1 MDTLP
6 GVGYKVLMRPH
17 FFIALLLASAAS
29 ASASQVVFSEVMYH
43 PLAGKPE
50 FIEVENLS
58 ATPLDMA
65 RWEFTSGVAFTVP
78 DFNAA
83 ASQAHFLKGIE
94 RIIFSAAD
102 DATTR
107 AAYPSIP
114 ALVRIFGPWTGVLD
128 NNGEQITLKDK
139 NGVIA
144 ATLDYGDSG
153 KWPVQADGAG
163 HSLVLA
169 DNLRAADDWRVWRA
183 STNRNGSPGAADP
196 AVPAA
201 GLALNEFHFTAAAH
215 VDWVEFRNNS
225 ATATVSAGGLFVA
238 SLDSFSDK
246 VALAGNVTPGSVIS
260 VNVDFAADSNG
271 DVRLYLIDATDNVR
285 SAVTVRRKVGRESW
299 QNYPAGST
307 EWYSSVT
314 DSRDAQN
321 NPARNTDI
329 AINEIMADP
338 PSGQRDGEFIELYNR
353 GAAAVNVGGW
363 KLDDA
368 VDFTIP
374 SGTTIAPGGYLVLA
388 ANAAWLNA
396 NYAGLTALGNW
407 DGSLGNSGDRLRLLD
422 ADGNLANQVD
432 YLFGG
437 EWPEQA
443 GGNGSSLELVNPNA
457 DNSLGG
463 AWADS
468 DESAKGAWQSYTLN
482 GGNFKNWNYGG
493 QDTEVRMWMP
503 GEGHVVL
510 RNLVL
515 RTTNPVGANI
525 LANAAVTTLNNNNID
540 GWQSRGTHW
549 GGYHDA
555 EGVHLVADGSG
566 DAKLNH
572 MEKDAAGMLVN
583 TDYTMTFDARWVSGM
598 PRLVA
603 QTWDMSWGGTVLV
616 PIPLNL
622 GTPGAANSRLA
633 AGAPPQ
639 VTGGLHNPLVPIV
652 GQTMT
657 VTARVSSPGSALS
670 SVVVKHRLDNILA
683 NAAWATT
690 TMLDTGTG
698 GDAVA
703 GDGIYTAQFAL
714 SSFSGYNAGGAIVEF
729 YVLATAANSLTGQFP
744 RGGAAAPGLWVV
756 DSQAQPTD
764 LRRMRVII
772 SAYWGDALNNNVAGG
787 TGGQTVKFNYKFPLH
802 SDHYFPCTYIHNDG
816 TVYYGSSVRKTGSPF
831 TRQTDGNLTRGVVSL
846 PGDRPFRGHGKLYW
860 DNDSAGG
867 SMLHNRIHRYWHYLL
882 GVPGNE
888 NEVCRVT
895 KNNTTYAVR
904 ETSETF
910 DKDMLNR
917 IWPNGSDGQF
927 YEIDDKFTIDDDGAT
942 RKSNTDGSWDYDPV
956 NSPGAE
962 NPASYHNNFHPKSR
976 EAEYDYSA
984 LTEWCRQVEQNGT
997 TLTQEQYERMGDTQ
1011 AMAAS
1016 AAVRGYTADWDSL
1029 TLSRG
1034 KNGFFY
1040 NRSTDHKWMLLHW
1053 DSDNAFQASHINDA
1067 IIGPRTNIPTYFGRP
1082 FVRRYLDYYLTQM
1095 IGAYAANG
1103 PRLSAW
1109 LTAEENASASY
1120 SVPGTYASWPVTNA
1134 TSGTVQTRHAV
1145 IQTFIGSSL
1154 TAPFALTSP
1163 PATTAATTVDI
1174 NGTAPTT
1181 AFRVDCVGHPEAAL
1195 TWTATGTADVSP
1207 WRLSGI
1213 VLTSGANVLTF
1224 RMYDIVGAQVGA
1236 DLTHTV
1242 TKTGDAPPVVV
1253 LTTDPGSQNIGL
1265 GEVLNLSAGAS
1276 YDPENAGA
1284 LSFAWT
1290 VAPATGFTVATSTA
1304 STRGLIFGTPGTYT
1318 VTVQVTDA
1326 AAQVASKSIAISVY
1340 NSADFDSF
1348 GGNYL
1353 GAYTLQAMELRDNNS
1368 PDSWYSLNETS
1379 GSLVIQVTDSAP
1391 RPLINTAPTFPKLT
1405 RALPASSDFLLQ
1417 TNASLETRQF
1427 GNFLSG
1433 LLVETTES
1441 GVITR
1446 YAFALNGGTG
1456 FTIQRSSGPTGGFSQ
1471 IASAA
1476 FTGGDVTL
1484 RVLRAGTGLSFQRRI
1499 AGLWTNLFT
1508 QPLPAG
1514 TTAGQGGI
1522 FLSTSSAQSVRA
1534 AYDYLLLGDPGN
1546 SSDLVNTLRITE
1558 IMYNP
1563 AGVGGVEFIELRNV
1577 SAGPIN
1583 LTGAYFEDGNPFSTR
1598 FTFGNL
1604 TLQPG
1609 QYCIVTND
1617 TAAFQ
1622 TLYGTNATIA
1632 GQSTGSLN
1640 NDGERITLRD
1650 VETNI
1655 ILDFS
1660 YSDLAPWPTA
1670 ADGNGKSLEILSL
1683 NPSLYGTGTNWRA
1696 SQETGGSPGYL
1707 GFATDTDG
1715 DGFPDSFEIA
1725 YGTDPGSAASQPSVP
1740 AVARD
1745 PGTGV
1750 ATLTWASQNGRAYTV
1765 EYCNDLL
1772 AGWLPLATVTATG
1785 ATTPYTDP
1793 TAAGQPR
1800 RFYRV
1805 SAWFP

>member
-1 MDTLP
+1 MFLRSI
-6 GVGYKVLMRPH
+6 LS
-17 FFIALLLASAAS
+17 LLLASAGTL
-29 ASASQVVFSEVMYH
+29 SASQVVFSEVMYH
-43 PLAGKPE
+43 PVAGKPE

-65 RWEFTSGVAFTVP
+65 RWEFTAGVAFTLP
-78 DFNAA
+78 DFSAG
-83 ASQAHFLKGIE
+83 ASQAHFLKGFE

-107 AAYPSIP
+107 AAYPGIP
-114 ALVRIFGPWTGVLD
+114 ALVRIFGPWIGVLD
-128 NNGEQITLKDK
+128 NNGEQITLKDR
-139 NGVIA
+139 NGVVA

-153 KWPVQADGAG
+153 KWPVQADGTG

-169 DNLRAADDWRVWRA
+169 DNLRAMDDWRVWRA
-183 STNRNGSPGAADP
+183 STARHGSAGVADP

-201 GLALNEFHFTAAAH
+201 GLALNEFHFTAASH

-225 ATATVSAGGLFVA
+225 GTATVAAGGLFVA
-238 SLDSFSDK
+238 SLEDFSDK
-246 VALAGNVTPGSVIS
+246 VALAGNVTTGSVMT
-260 VNVDFAADSNG
+260 VNVNFAADANG

-299 QNYPAGST
+299 QNFPAGSR
-307 EWYSSVT
+307 EWYSSIT
-314 DSRDAQN
+314 DTRDAQN
-321 NPARNTDI
+321 NPARNMDI
-329 AINEIMADP
+329 VINEIMADP
-338 PSGQRDGEFIELYNR
+338 PSNQRDGEFIELHNR
-353 GAAAVNVGGW
+353 GVAAVNVGGW

-374 SGTTIAPGGYLVLA
+374 AGTTIAAGGYLVLA

-396 NYAGLTALGNW
+396 NNGGLTALGNW
-407 DGSLGNSGDRLRLLD
+407 NGSLGNGGERLRLLD

-457 DNSLGG
+457 DNTLGG

-482 GGNFKNWNYGG
+482 GGNFKNLSLGG
-493 QDTEVRMWMP
+493 QDTEVRLWVP
-503 GEGHVVL
+503 GDAHIIL

-515 RTTNPVGANI
+515 RPTAGSGNLFVNG
-525 LANAAVTTLNNNNID
+525 AVTTLNNNNLD

-555 EGVHLVADGSG
+555 EGVHLVAYGSG

-572 MEKDAAGMLVN
+572 MEKDAAGMLAN
-583 TDYTMTFDARWVSGM
+583 TDYTMTFEARWVSGN
-598 PRLVA
+598 PRLIA
-603 QTWDMSWGGTVLV
+603 QTWDMTWGGTVLV

-622 GTPGAANSRLA
+622 GTPGAANSRFV

-639 VTGGLHNPLVPIV
+639 VTAGLHSPVVPIV
-652 GQTMT
+652 GQTMA
-657 VTARVSSPGSALS
+657 VTARVSSPGSALT
-670 SVVVKHRLDNILA
+670 SVVLKHRLDSNWA
-683 NAAWATT
+683 SAALQASPFPNTT
-690 TMLDTGTG
+690 TMVDTGTG
-698 GDAVA
+698 GDLVA
-703 GDGIYTAQFAL
+703 GDGIFTAQFLL
-714 SSFSGYNAGGAIVEF
+714 SSFGGYNANGAIVEF
-729 YVLATAANSLTGQFP
+729 YVLATAANGLTGQFP
-744 RGGAAAPGLWVV
+744 RGGAAAPGLWIV

-764 LRRMRVII
+764 LRRMRVVI
-772 SAYWGDALNNNVAGG
+772 SAYWNDALNHDSG
-787 TGGQTVKFNYKFPLH
+787 TGGHTVKFNYKFPRH

-816 TVYYGSSVRKTGSPF
+816 TAFYGSSVRKTGSPF

-846 PGDRPFRGHGKLYW
+846 PGDRPFRDHGKLYW
-860 DNDSAGG
+860 DNDASGG
-867 SMLHNRIHRYWHYLL
+867 TMLHNRIHRYWLYLL

-927 YEIDDKFTIDDDGAT
+927 YEMDDRFTIADDGAT
-942 RKSNTDGSWDYDPV
+942 RLSNTDGSWDYSPP

-976 EAEYDYSA
+976 ESEYDYSA
-984 LTEWCRQVEQNGT
+984 LTEWFRQIEQTGSA
-997 TLTQEQYERMGDTQ
+997 LTQEQLERMVDVK
-1011 AMAAS
+1011 AMAAY
-1016 AAVRGYTADWDSL
+1016 AAVRGYTSDWDNI
-1029 TLSRG
+1029 TMSRG
-1034 KNGFFY
+1034 KNGFMF
-1040 NRSTDHKWMLLHW
+1040 NRPSDHRWTFLHW
-1053 DSDNAFQASHINDA
+1053 DSDLSLQQNRIDDPVV
-1067 IIGPRTNIPTYFGRP
+1067 GTLTNVGTFYGLPY
-1082 FVRRYLDYYLTQM
+1082 VRRQLGYYLTQM
-1095 IGAYAANG
+1095 IGPLAGNG
-1103 PRLSAW
+1103 TRIGAW
-1109 LTAEENASASY
+1109 ITAEEAASTSY
-1120 SVPGTYASWPVTNA
+1120 SLPSTYATWPTLFD
-1134 TSGTVQTRHAV
+1134 SDGGSFTRHQQ
-1145 IQTFIGSSL
+1145 IQNFIGASL
-1154 TAPFALTSP
+1154 GATFALTTP
-1163 PATTAATTVDI
+1163 PATTSAATVDI
-1174 NGTAPTT
+1174 NGRAPTS
-1181 AFRVDCVGHPEAAL
+1181 AFRVDCVSHPEAVL
-1195 TWTATGTADVSP
+1195 TWTGTSSADVAP

-1213 VLTSGANVLTF
+1213 VLTGGANLLTF
-1224 RMYDIVGAQVGA
+1224 RMYDLAGAQIGS
-1236 DLTHTV
+1236 DITHTV
-1242 TKTGDAPPVVV
+1242 TKTGNAPPVVA
-1253 LTTDPGSQNIGL
+1253 LISDPSSQNIGI
-1265 GEVLNLSAGAS
+1265 GEVLSLAAGGS

-1284 LSFAWT
+1284 LSYVWT
-1290 VAPATGFTVATSTA
+1290 VTPATGFTVVASTA

-1326 AAQVASKSIAISVY
+1326 AAQTASKSIAISVY

-1353 GAYTLQAMELRDNNS
+1353 GAYTLQGIELRDNNS
-1368 PDSWYSLNETS
+1368 PDAWYSLNETT
-1379 GSLVIQVTDSAP
+1379 GALVVQVTDSAA
-1391 RPLINTAPTFPKLT
+1391 RPLTNTTPTFPKFT
-1405 RALPASSDFLLQ
+1405 RVLPASSDFLLQ
-1417 TNASLETRQF
+1417 TNVSLETRQF
-1427 GNFLSG
+1427 GNFLTG
-1433 LLVETTES
+1433 LFVETTES

-1456 FTIQRSSGPTGGFSQ
+1456 FTIQRASGAAGGFSQ

-1476 FTGGDVTL
+1476 YTGGDVTL
-1484 RVLRAGTGLSFQRRI
+1484 RVLRVGTGLSFQRRI
-1499 AGLWTNLFT
+1499 AGLWTNFFT
-1508 QPLPAG
+1508 QTLPAG

-1522 FLSTSSAQSVRA
+1522 FLTTATAQNVRA
-1534 AYDYLLLGDPGN
+1534 AFDYLLLGDPGN
-1546 SSDLVNTLRITE
+1546 SSDLINNLRITE
-1558 IMYNP
+1558 VMYNP
-1563 AGVGGVEFIELRNV
+1563 AGAGGVEFIELQNI
-1577 SAGPIN
+1577 SAGAIN
-1583 LTGAYFEDGNPFSTR
+1583 LTGAYFENGNPFSSQ

-1609 QYCIVTND
+1609 QYCIVTNN

-1622 TLYGTNATIA
+1622 TLYGTGATIA
-1632 GQSTGSLN
+1632 GQFTGSLN
-1640 NDGERITLRD
+1640 NDGERIILRD

-1655 ILDFS
+1655 ILDFT

-1670 ADGNGKSLEILSL
+1670 ADGGGKSLEVLTF

-1725 YGTDPGSAASQPSVP
+1725 YGTDPASAASQPSVP
-1740 AVARD
+1740 AVSRD
-1745 PGTGV
+1745 AITGV
-1750 ATLTWASQNGRAYTV
+1750 ATLTWASQNGRTYTI

-1772 AGWLPLATVTATG
+1772 AGWQPLATITATG
-1785 ATTPYTDP
+1785 PTATHIDS